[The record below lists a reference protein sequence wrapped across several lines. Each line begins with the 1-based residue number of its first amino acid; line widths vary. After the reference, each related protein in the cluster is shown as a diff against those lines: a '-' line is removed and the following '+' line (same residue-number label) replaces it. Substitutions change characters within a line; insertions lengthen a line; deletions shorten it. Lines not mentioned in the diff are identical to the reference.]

1 MVRSECASIHLADM
15 LAGLSVYSFRNACY
29 LILHWLSCLS
39 TCFRVINDAL
49 LWNSDDFCHCSSSG
63 SFQLSFSLQFGGIC
77 RFPCL
82 IPLLHELRLL
92 RGMAKINVRSIFGIG
107 IYFFFLY
114 ANMFAFLVWMSTNDQ
129 TDQGTKKKKKSRL
142 KNVLQRDFP
151 NSFSSISEVKISKLT
166 SSIEEASSIGK
177 R

>member
-1 MVRSECASIHLADM
+1 MWLTIIRLEGPTMATVVRSIFFWSEVQEFMGTIVKRSICLWLERMCKHTFGRYVGWIVCLFIQKCLLPNPPLAF
-15 LAGLSVYSFRNACY
+15 V
-29 LILHWLSCLS
+29 LS

-129 TDQGTKKKKKSRL
+129 TDQGK
-142 KNVLQRDFP
+142 
-151 NSFSSISEVKISKLT
+151 
-166 SSIEEASSIGK
+166 
-177 R
+177 